1 MLGSLP
7 DREFKA
13 GLAEVVKYGAIMDEA
28 FFSWLEGNIQSLLAR
43 DYEALGYAVQQC
55 CSNKAKIVE
64 ADETES
70 GSRAL
75 LNFGHTF
82 GHAIEAGLGYGKWLH
97 GEAVAAGMMLAG
109 RLSVLAGDLKQVEW
123 DRLQQLLI
131 EIGLPVD
138 APKLGRN
145 RYLELMG
152 YDKKVLDGK
161 LRLVLLRKLGEAYVT
176 SDFSKELLVEVLNG
190 VEQ

>member
-1 MLGSLP
+1 
-7 DREFKA
+7 
-13 GLAEVVKYGAIMDEA
+13 
-28 FFSWLEGNIQSLLAR
+28 
-43 DYEALGYAVQQC
+43 
-55 CSNKAKIVE
+55 
-64 ADETES
+64 
-70 GSRAL
+70 
-75 LNFGHTF
+75 
-82 GHAIEAGLGYGKWLH
+82 
-97 GEAVAAGMMLAG
+97 MMIAG

>member
-1 MLGSLP
+1 M
-7 DREFKA
+7 
-13 GLAEVVKYGAIMDEA
+13 
-28 FFSWLEGNIQSLLAR
+28 
-43 DYEALGYAVQQC
+43 
-55 CSNKAKIVE
+55 
-64 ADETES
+64 
-70 GSRAL
+70 
-75 LNFGHTF
+75 NFGHTF

-123 DRLQQLLI
+123 DRLQQLLV

-176 SDFSKELLVEVLNG
+176 SDFAEELLVEVLKG